1 MTKGDIMDIR
11 VAVEKAVGHHNLTE
25 EETQS
30 VFSSIMDG
38 EATPAQIAA
47 FIVALRMKGETV
59 DEITGAARAMRKKA
73 LKVSLQGINTE
84 ILDTCGT
91 GGSGLHAFN
100 VSTVAAFVIAGCGVK
115 VAKHGNRSA
124 TSMCGSADVL
134 EKLGVK
140 IDVSVEVTQ
149 DCINKI
155 NIGFMFAPLYHKAMK
170 FAAVPRKEIGVRTI
184 FNIIGPLANPAFA
197 TTQVLGVYDTSLTE
211 AMAEVLGRLGVKRA
225 FVVSGEDGLDE
236 ITTTAITKVS
246 ELNNGEV
253 NTYFVEPKTFG
264 MDKASLSDIKGG
276 TTEENAEIAKA
287 ILQGEKGPRRDIVL
301 MNASLGLVAA
311 GKAGDFIEGVKMAA
325 DSIDSG
331 RAMEK
336 LEALIKMTS
345 EGAG

>member
-1 MTKGDIMDIR
+1 MDIR

-25 EETQS
+25 GETQS

-124 TSMCGSADVL
+124 TSLCGSADVL

-149 DCINKI
+149 ECINKI

>member
-1 MTKGDIMDIR
+1 MDIR